1 MMKVWKK
8 RAMRMIEWHYE
19 RERSRRDLVDWR
31 SQEVTEKLEDPTQL
45 TKTRREIAQLLTV
58 LTERGETG
66 IEEKQYHLET
76 EARRKVAQ

>member
-1 MMKVWKK
+1 MNIAEI
-8 RAMRMIEWHYE
+8 RAMKTDELHSELDRI
-19 RERSRRDLVDWR
+19 RRHLFDLR
-31 SQEVTEKLEDPTQL
+31 SQAVTEKLEDPTQL

>member
-1 MMKVWKK
+1 MNIAEI
-8 RAMRMIEWHYE
+8 RAMKTHELHSELDRI
-19 RERSRRDLVDWR
+19 RRHLFDLR
-31 SQEVTEKLEDPTQL
+31 SQAVTEKLEDPTQL